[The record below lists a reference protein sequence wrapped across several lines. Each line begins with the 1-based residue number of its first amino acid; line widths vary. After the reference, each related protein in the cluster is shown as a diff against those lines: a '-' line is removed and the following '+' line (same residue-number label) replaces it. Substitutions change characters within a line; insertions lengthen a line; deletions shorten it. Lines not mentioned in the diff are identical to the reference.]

1 MITKD
6 EVLKFQDNWAAGI
19 INIGELFKNNKG
31 YVDEAENFISRL
43 YAYESEEVLFKPTL
57 AVDTQF
63 RLDKIAA
70 LSYFV
75 GGNSK
80 YSEDLGFAIKDWIK
94 IRWENIGIK
103 IIDNIAICMGNY
115 FFSKSNEDDLMVE
128 YTIVLKKIAGELKI
142 ILHDSHLPYQK

>member
-6 EVLKFQDNWAAGI
+6 EVLQFQEDWGTGI
-19 INIGELFKNNKG
+19 INIGELFKNGEG
-31 YVDEAENFISRL
+31 YIDKAEDFISTL

-57 AVDTQF
+57 AVETQF

-75 GGNSK
+75 GGNSD
-80 YSEDLGFAIKDWIK
+80 YSEDLGFAIKGWHTV
-94 IRWENIGIK
+94 RWENIGIK
-103 IIDNIAICMGNY
+103 IIDNIVICMGNY
-115 FFSKSNEDDLMVE
+115 FFTMSNEDDLMVE
-128 YTIVLKKIAGELKI
+128 YTIVLKKIRGKLKI